1 MTAIDGEKREEI
13 EWTLSGRLGKRDGKG
28 LLIKVF
34 GRPLELGHREDA
46 TREFRVAAGWTHA
59 AVKLS
64 DDHGLHRLF
73 LLEAADREDSYAH
86 GALFVRGRYR
96 LVEKV
101 NNPTQA
107 SVRWKALG
115 RGD

>member
-1 MTAIDGEKREEI
+1 VDLVGAPRQARWQGPPHQGVRPTARARA
-13 EWTLSGRLGKRDGKG
+13 SR
-28 LLIKVF
+28 
-34 GRPLELGHREDA
+34 DA

-64 DDHGLHRLF
+64 DDHGLQRLF

-86 GALFVRGRYR
+86 GALFVRGRHR